1 MAIRLADKKLQIGYF
16 LYEIVHHCNLE
27 CKGCDHCAPIAQEEY
42 VELKTYK
49 KDIAKMQ
56 KIFHR
61 INSFAIMGGEPLLH
75 PQIIDIMKISREI
88 LKYTHISIYTNGIEL
103 EKQPPLFWEACKKYK
118 IYIFVTKYK
127 ININRAKILEMAQ
140 KYNVIIGYE
149 RNSVKNFFHK
159 IKFNLEGNENIN
171 VVHNSCFH
179 ATLCHQLENGI
190 LYKCPIV
197 PAARHFNSFFNK
209 NMKIS
214 ENDGLN
220 IHKKLKQEEI
230 KEYFEKPIPF
240 CKYCNMSEREENK
253 EWGISKK
260 EITEWT

>member
-1 MAIRLADKKLQIGYF
+1 MAIRLTDKKLQIGYF

-49 KDIAKMQ
+49 KDIEKMK

-75 PQIIDIMKISREI
+75 PKIIDIMK
-88 LKYTHISIYTNGIEL
+88 
-103 EKQPPLFWEACKKYK
+103 
-118 IYIFVTKYK
+118 
-127 ININRAKILEMAQ
+127 
-140 KYNVIIGYE
+140 
-149 RNSVKNFFHK
+149 
-159 IKFNLEGNENIN
+159 
-171 VVHNSCFH
+171 
-179 ATLCHQLENGI
+179 
-190 LYKCPIV
+190 
-197 PAARHFNSFFNK
+197 
-209 NMKIS
+209 

-220 IHKKLKQEEI
+220 IHKKLNQEEI
-230 KEYFEKPIPF
+230 TEYFEKPIPF